1 MNAPNKATI
10 APTIT
15 VRSRA
20 WMNAEFA
27 AAVIRFATSGGS
39 SAAANDAAPTESFT
53 ASANSGEAVCMVAK
67 PGSPAIVDE

>member
-1 MNAPNKATI
+1 MNAPNRATI

-20 WMNAEFA
+20 WMNAELA
-27 AAVIRFATSGGS
+27 AAVIRLATSAGS

-53 ASANSGEAVCMVAK
+53 AVGEL
-67 PGSPAIVDE
+67 PAMLPARWRSRDHR